1 MKVSPAFS
9 KAAGCR
15 GRAPA
20 RAPQSAELSFM
31 LIKDQEGGLRGKPYQ
46 GVSPFYFTLL
56 RVRRFLGRGSL
67 PPAAFSTPFL
77 WCLPKETV
85 SSRQRKALFYP
96 GGSTGRVSAASRWTT
111 RSSPDL
117 GRGWCGLFAF
127 TFPDARPKLR
137 WTRPTGGCS
146 RRSRRRCPAPRRR
159 RRGRGTRRLSQGPGV
174 ELGGAYPARGDL
186 GVGKALRAAHGQLEP
201 LGTAAATVRSSRVRE
216 RRERARRLRRPRILP
231 ASGPAGCGTLP
242 VSSSEAGSSG
252 AVFAPVLQVRE
263 HLLRSVVAQEVHLEL
278 HRRVARLR
286 RPRGKRRRPPDRRR
300 PSP

>member
-146 RRSRRRCPAPRRR
+146 RRSRRRCREPRRR
-159 RRGRGTRRLSQGPGV
+159 RRGGGRGGSRGSGGRTRRCVS
-174 ELGGAYPARGDL
+174 
-186 GVGKALRAAHGQLEP
+186 
-201 LGTAAATVRSSRVRE
+201 
-216 RRERARRLRRPRILP
+216 RPR
-231 ASGPAGCGTLP
+231 
-242 VSSSEAGSSG
+242 
-252 AVFAPVLQVRE
+252 
-263 HLLRSVVAQEVHLEL
+263 
-278 HRRVARLR
+278 
-286 RPRGKRRRPPDRRR
+286 
-300 PSP
+300 